1 MKTTSELQTRIAE
14 LEDQIRLRDERIKE
28 LREEQTQHHQLM
40 TEMRE
45 HLEDRDAALDN
56 WIDVFD
62 MQLDDSGN
70 YVFDRSQSE
79 LWSEHVALLY
89 QHQGLVRNWNKFV
102 GEYNGTVAP
111 RDIGRPVAA
120 SKAQCDKVLKLKK
133 AGASLR
139 AIAAETNLSIRTVR
153 TIVSKSDGTD
163 IATKRMNELRRKE
176 LDRQRAAAFRARKA
190 RRDAI
195 PKTVTET
202 RARAAALIKA
212 AKGLGKT

>member
-1 MKTTSELQTRIAE
+1 MKTTPELHTRIAE
-14 LEDQIRLRDERIKE
+14 LEAEIRLRDERIKE

-45 HLEDRDAALDN
+45 LVEDKAAIIDR
-56 WIDVFD
+56 WIDVFE
-62 MQLDDSGN
+62 MQIGDSGSWQ
-70 YVFDRSQSE
+70 FDRSQSD
-79 LWSEHVALLY
+79 LWNAHEALHNEHTA
-89 QHQGLVRNWNKFV
+89 LVRKWNKFV

-139 AIAAETNLSIRTVR
+139 AIAAETNLSMRTVR

-163 IATKRMNELRRKE
+163 IATKRTNELRRKE
-176 LDRQRAAAFRARKA
+176 LNRQRAAAFRARKA
-190 RRDAI
+190 RRDQI
-195 PKTVTET
+195 PKDIAEIKK
-202 RARAAALIKA
+202 RAAVLVAA
-212 AKGLGKT
+212 AKGLGR